1 MELRPQEDNPQ
12 EQRHYTDT
20 ACFATHVPNKTKLKL
35 DWLQGQARPCRSSSS
50 PATFSERFGGL
61 PPFLRPALSL
71 NRLRS
76 TFQAMNRN
84 DLGGLFDLWPVAGKA
99 AAGHELQ

>member
-20 ACFATHVPNKTKLKL
+20 ACIATHVPNKTKLKL
-35 DWLQGQARPCRSSSS
+35 DWLQG
-50 PATFSERFGGL
+50 